1 MEKVMQII
9 ESSVL
14 QVAVD
19 EKGAQLVNLVSKN
32 NQSDYFKDGDTQNR
46 LKIVFAE
53 NGQDEKNLAELLPWT
68 VVDKGDARVSLT
80 LIDNSA
86 SYKKFPYHFEVIV
99 SYVLEENRI
108 NIKCYLKNNS
118 HKEMPFS
125 LKFLLPISEEW
136 DIKENINEFELSKMD
151 IKVKFA
157 STNLTLVLRDKN
169 FIATTNDEIL
179 NGNQSTEF
187 TMTLTAN

>member
-1 MEKVMQII
+1 MQII

-19 EKGAQLVNLVSKN
+19 EKGAQLVNLFLKN
-32 NQSDYFKDGDTQNR
+32 NQLDYFKDGNMQNKM
-46 LKIVFAE
+46 KIVFAG

-80 LIDNSA
+80 LIDNST

-99 SYVLEENRI
+99 SYALEGDRI
-108 NIKCYLKNNS
+108 NIKCYVKNNS

-125 LKFLLPISEEW
+125 LKFILPISKAW
-136 DIKENINEFELSKMD
+136 AVKENINEIELSK
-151 IKVKFA
+151 IAAKVKFA
-157 STNLTLVLRDKN
+157 STSLALNLEDN
-169 FIATTNDEIL
+169 SFIATTNEKNLD
-179 NGNQSTEF
+179 GNQSIEF